1 VPHDEAL
8 LHFFIL
14 GGRQIINQKHD
25 IIILDESLNLE
36 DQRIKD
42 KLTQEK
48 NSTRIIDRNLID
60 LFSYKQNT
68 SKICSNSEL
77 AVREL
82 VSLNRSQ
89 RVSLTN
95 LILKIQLEQRYL
107 GVFFREDRN
116 TIYCISYYS
125 EQRNKIY
132 RQDISNYIQKI
143 LYPHLCYKLSL
154 QSKLPNKVIFIVY
167 EKQDEGQDFKTVSS
181 KNDYVSKFSIKI
193 CGESNN
199 LPQSI

>member
-1 VPHDEAL
+1 MRNY
-8 LHFFIL
+8 I
-14 GGRQIINQKHD
+14 
-25 IIILDESLNLE
+25 S
-36 DQRIKD
+36 
-42 KLTQEK
+42 
-48 NSTRIIDRNLID
+48 RNLID

-132 RQDISNYIQKI
+132 RLDISNYIQKI

-167 EKQDEGQDFKTVSS
+167 EKYDDLQCLRTLTYIEGLPSDQDIANGQEIERIFS
-181 KNDYVSKFSIKI
+181 SIKS
-193 CGESNN
+193 G
-199 LPQSI
+199 Q